1 MSGDAFPPLQ
11 VMHFMRTYGAHGGE
25 QQLSQY
31 FGAEPRGAVRETFI
45 FMYRDAVCSRLFA
58 ERAPYLEQVELLRT
72 AVRTGTAWY
81 EFAVLLPLLP
91 VLQLRFFNT
100 IRSRKPDVCIV
111 HGFQGALVAWPAAM
125 MLRKTRW
132 GYVHRVTKSAT
143 GNNSI
148 FRIIYRPFGVVA
160 GNSKAVTASLVPLT
174 HTDKLATLDNGLNW
188 RNFDVR
194 AQAGTLSPVPD
205 TVGPVLITVGRL
217 MPHKG
222 QSIIINAFEQITSQ
236 FTNATLWIVGDGIE
250 MNALKQQAAVSPAA
264 SRIHFLGRRED
275 VPAIL
280 VRAHV
285 FINAS
290 TREGMSNAVLEGM
303 AAALPSVVTDAP
315 GVTECHIDG
324 VTGFVVQRDAQQIA
338 QAITRLL
345 QDPVLLR
352 QMGENA
358 RSHARERYSME
369 ACRKRYL
376 ALFQRLTG
384 RDVCAES

>member
-1 MSGDAFPPLQ
+1 MSGGAFPPLQ
-11 VMHFMRTYGAHGGE
+11 VMHLMRTYGAHGGE

-31 FGAEPRGAVRETFI
+31 FGADPRGGVRETFV

-58 ERAPYLEQVELLRT
+58 ERAPHLKQMELLRT
-72 AVRTGTAWY
+72 GVRTGTAWH

-91 VLQLRFFNT
+91 VLQLRFFNM
-100 IRSRKPDVCIV
+100 IRRRKPGVCIV

-143 GNNSI
+143 GSHSI
-148 FRIIYRPFGVVA
+148 FRLIYRPFDVVA
-160 GNSKAVTASLVPLT
+160 GNSKAVTTSLAPLT
-174 HTDKLATLDNGLNW
+174 RTDRLATLDNGLNW
-188 RNFDVR
+188 RSFDAR
-194 AQAGTLSPVPD
+194 AQAGPLSPVPEA
-205 TVGPVLITVGRL
+205 VGPVLISVGRL
-217 MPHKG
+217 MSHKG
-222 QSIIINAFEQITSQ
+222 QSIIIDAFERVSGE
-236 FTNATLWIVGDGIE
+236 FTNATLWIVGDGLE
-250 MNALKQQAAVSPAA
+250 MDNLKRQAAASTAA
-264 SRIHFLGRRED
+264 ARIHLLGRRED
-275 VPAIL
+275 VPAVL
-280 VRAHV
+280 VRAHIFV
-285 FINAS
+285 NAS
-290 TREGMSNAVLEGM
+290 AWEGMSNAVLEGM
-303 AAALPSVVTDAP
+303 VAALPSVVANAP

-324 VTGFVVQRDAQQIA
+324 VTGYVVQRDAQQIA
-338 QAITRLL
+338 LAITRLL
-345 QDPVLLR
+345 GDPVLLR